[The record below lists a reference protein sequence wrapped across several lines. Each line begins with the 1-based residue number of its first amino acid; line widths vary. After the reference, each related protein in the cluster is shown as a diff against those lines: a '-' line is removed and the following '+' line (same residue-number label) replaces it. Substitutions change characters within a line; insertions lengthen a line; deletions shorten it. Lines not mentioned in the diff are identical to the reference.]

1 MIKVLKTNM
10 QVLLLGLIILSGCKE
25 IPPFIDFTEK
35 VDGLKDTTYIGTAP
49 TAVLKAIYIEDL
61 TGVRCNNCPKAADKI
76 KEIHTAN
83 PGVPF
88 VAMGVYPYA
97 LSNLTAPYPGED
109 TLNTGVADDIFNNVY
124 NSPSAIPTGGV
135 NRKLF
140 AGETSL
146 NISYNKWSGNADV
159 VKVEESPIVLTAQL
173 VSYDDVTRKARILT
187 KITFSKKYDAS
198 LNLSLYLTESKII
211 SKQTMPNGSLND
223 TYEHNHAL
231 RKAITPYNGTP
242 LKINTSTVGLY
253 EAGRVFEKEFEVSI
267 DSKWFKDNC
276 SIVIL
281 VNRFDASSKE
291 VMQATEVELK

>member
-1 MIKVLKTNM
+1 MIKVLKTKLLTF
-10 QVLLLGLIILSGCKE
+10 VLGVIILSGCKE
-25 IPPFIDFTEK
+25 IPPFIDFSVK
-35 VDGLKDTTYIGTAP
+35 VEGLTDTTYVGSAP
-49 TAVLKAIYIEDL
+49 AAVLTTIYIEDL

-76 KEIHTAN
+76 KEIYTAN

-97 LSNLTAPYPGED
+97 LSNLTSPYPGGD

-146 NISYNKWSGNADV
+146 NISYNKWSGNADI
-159 VKVEESPIVLTAQL
+159 VKLEESPIVLSGQV
-173 VSYDDVTRKARILT
+173 VSYDIATRKARV
-187 KITFSKKYDAS
+187 KVKVTFSKKYDPA
-198 LNLSLYLTESKII
+198 LNLSVYLTENGII

-231 RKAITPYNGTP
+231 RKAVTPYNGIP
-242 LKINTSTVGLY
+242 LKINAQTLGMY
-253 EAGRVFEKEFEVSI
+253 EAGRVFEKEFEVELR
-267 DSKWFKDNC
+267 SKWVKDKC
-276 SIVIL
+276 AFVIL
-281 VNRFDASSKE
+281 VNRFDAASKE
-291 VMQATEVELK
+291 VLQATELELK